1 MLPIN
6 RFLRRANAEPDR
18 PALRDDL
25 GIELTHGELAAR
37 ARAFAAA
44 LNEALGE
51 EKCLVALAA
60 RNHAAHVVA
69 MFGIFIAG
77 HAWLPVNPRA
87 ARSLN
92 DGVNARLRPDLLIL
106 DEAVEACVTP
116 LDRTWRFE
124 GSDPDTLPARALPQ
138 HGFPERTP
146 DDTMS
151 VKLTGGTTGEPKAVA
166 QTHRVIST
174 VMDDLTSVFGIGR
187 TDVNLAVAPLSHG
200 AFHLL
205 LPVLAAGGRHE
216 IVSTSEPDGLLDLM
230 AERGISLAF
239 MPPTLIVKLM
249 ERDGARPERFRRL
262 RQLIYSAAPMPPA
275 QIARAQAAFGPKL
288 GVMYGQVEA
297 PVAIAAM
304 SAEDLAESGHIESCG
319 RPCPSTEVRIE
330 KPDADGVG
338 EILAR
343 GPLTIKSYLT
353 GEPSPLD
360 EEGWLHT
367 GDLGRLGEDGYLFI
381 RGRARDVLIT
391 GGFNVYPAQVEQA
404 LLQVAGV
411 SEACVYGVA
420 DPYWG
425 DRVEAVIV
433 ASRDVPDEALAAA
446 VRDEIGVAA
455 VPKRFHRADALP
467 RNAVGKV
474 VRRDVAA
481 LFSGP
486 DGA

>member
-1 MLPIN
+1 MLPIH
-6 RFLRRANAEPDR
+6 RFLRRADAEPGR

-25 GIELTHGELAAR
+25 GIELTHGELAER
-37 ARAFAAA
+37 SRGFAAA
-44 LNEALGE
+44 LNETLGE
-51 EKCLVALAA
+51 EPRLVALAA
-60 RNHAAHVVA
+60 RNHTAHVVA

-87 ARSLN
+87 ARTLN

-106 DEAVEACVTP
+106 DDAVEACVTP
-116 LDRTWRFE
+116 LDRTWRFK
-124 GSDPDTLPARALPQ
+124 GSDLASLPSGEVPK

-166 QTHRVIST
+166 QTHRVIAT
-174 VMDDLTSVFGIGR
+174 VVDDLTAVFGIGR

-200 AFHLL
+200 AFHFL
-205 LPVLAAGGRHE
+205 LPVLASGGRHE
-216 IVSTSEPDGLLDLM
+216 IVSKSEPDGLLDLM
-230 AERGISLAF
+230 AERGVSLAF

-249 ERDGARPERFRRL
+249 EHPGARPERFPRL

-275 QIARAQAAFGPKL
+275 QIARAKAAFGPKI

-297 PVAIAAM
+297 PMAIAAM
-304 SAEDLAESGHIESCG
+304 SAEDLAESGHVESCG
-319 RPCPSTEVRIE
+319 RPCPSTEVRIAD
-330 KPDADGVG
+330 PDSAGIG

-343 GPLTIKSYLT
+343 GPLTIRSYLT

-360 EEGWLHT
+360 DEGWLHT

-381 RGRARDVLIT
+381 RGRARDVLIS

-411 SEACVYGVA
+411 SEACVFGVA

-425 DRVEAVIV
+425 DRVEAAIV
-433 ASRDVPDEALAAA
+433 ATEDATDEALAGA
-446 VRDEIGVAA
+446 VRDAIGVAA

-474 VRRDVAA
+474 VRREVAA

>member
-6 RFLRRANAEPDR
+6 RFLRRADAEPER

-37 ARAFAAA
+37 AREVAAA
-44 LNEALGE
+44 LIETLGKE
-51 EKCLVALAA
+51 PRLVALAA
-60 RNHAAHVVA
+60 RNHAAHVIA

-87 ARSLN
+87 ARTLN
-92 DGVNARLRPDLLIL
+92 DRVNERLRPDLLIL
-106 DEAVEACVTP
+106 DEAVGDCVTP
-116 LDRTWRFE
+116 LDLTWRFD
-124 GSDPDTLPARALPQ
+124 GRDPDSLPAGTLPKD
-138 HGFPERTP
+138 GFPERSL

-166 QTHRVIST
+166 QTHQVIAT

-200 AFHLL
+200 AFHFL

-216 IVSTSEPDGLLDLM
+216 IVSRSDSDSLLDLM
-230 AERGISLAF
+230 AERGVSLAF

-249 ERDGARPERFRRL
+249 ERDGARPERFPRL

-275 QIARAQAAFGPKL
+275 QIARAQAAFGPRIAA
-288 GVMYGQVEA
+288 MYGQVEA
-297 PVAIAAM
+297 PMAIAAM
-304 SAEDLAESGHIESCG
+304 SAEDLAESGHAESCG
-319 RPCPSTEVRIE
+319 RPCPSTEVRID

-343 GPLTIKSYLT
+343 GPLTIRAYLT

-404 LLQVAGV
+404 LLQVAWV
-411 SEACVYGVA
+411 SEACVFGVS

-425 DRVEAVIV
+425 DRIEAAVV
-433 ASRDVPDEALAAA
+433 TSGEVSDDALARA
-446 VRDEIGVAA
+446 VREAIGVAA
-455 VPKRFHRADALP
+455 VPKRFHRAEALP

-486 DGA
+486 GGA